1 MGVDQQT
8 WRRVAKTG
16 LTALDREK
24 VCPGYFLYSPY
35 NGDGNGKGLTF
46 LCDMEGNELHRWNPP
61 TPPGSWGY
69 LLPDGNLFYMAKAD
83 QANDGSMPASNFVG
97 GWLVELD
104 WDSNI
109 VWEHHNAAQHHDARR
124 TSNGGAIFLTLE
136 AIPADIIGQVQGG
149 QPGSG
154 LEADHEGG
162 PTETTH
168 MWADHIIEVDATGK
182 MIWDWHAY
190 EHLSPERHVITQGE
204 PRHEWSHGNTVVP
217 IGEDK
222 VLASFRN
229 ISTVMMIDK
238 ATGNILWEI
247 GDEVISR
254 QHDPSLLPNG
264 NILIFDNG
272 ERRKNDVRIFSRV
285 VEINPDNKQVVW
297 EYRDNPYFNFYS
309 SRISGA
315 RRMPNGNTLITEGMF
330 GRMFQ
335 VTSSGEVVWEYINP
349 YFPKGTDG
357 YEDNRVFRCS
367 WYMEGEI
374 PQLSNMR

>member
-1 MGVDQQT
+1 MSVDQQT
-8 WRRVAKTG
+8 WRRLARTG
-16 LTALDREK
+16 LTALDK
-24 VCPGYFLYSPY
+24 DKACPGYFVYSPY
-35 NGDGNGKGLTF
+35 NGLGNGKGVTF
-46 LCDMEGNELHRWNPP
+46 LLDYEGNELHRWFPP

-69 LLPDGNLFYMAKAD
+69 LLSNGNLFYMAKAD
-83 QANDGSMPASNFVG
+83 QTNERRMPASNFVG

-109 VWEHHNAAQHHDARR
+109 VWEHRNPAQHHDARR
-124 TSNGGAIFLTLE
+124 TESGGAIFLTLE
-136 AIPADIIGQVQGG
+136 AIPSELADRVQGG

-154 LEADHEGG
+154 MEADHEGG
-162 PTETTH
+162 EAATSH
-168 MWADHIIEVDATGK
+168 MWADHIIEIDAAGNQV
-182 MIWDWHAY
+182 WDWHAY
-190 EHLSPERHVITQGE
+190 EHLSVDDDIITPGE

-217 IGEDK
+217 LDDNR

-229 ISTVMMIDK
+229 ISTVMIIDK
-238 ATGNILWEI
+238 AS
-247 GDEVISR
+247 GDITWKLGWDVISR

-272 ERRKNDVRIFSRV
+272 ERRKDDVRIFSRV
-285 VEINPDNKQVVW
+285 VEINPSSNQVVW
-297 EYRDNPYFNFYS
+297 EYRDHPYFNFYS

-335 VTSSGEVVWEYINP
+335 VTPAGEVVWEYVNP

-374 PQLSNMR
+374 PQLG

>member
-1 MGVDQQT
+1 MPVDQQT
-8 WRRVAKTG
+8 WRRVARTG
-16 LTALDREK
+16 LTALDQDK
-24 VCPGYFLYSPY
+24 ACPGYFVYSPY
-35 NGDGNGKGLTF
+35 NGDGEGKGLTL
-46 LCDMEGNELHRWNPP
+46 LCDINGNELHRWYPP

-69 LLPDGNLFYMAKAD
+69 LLPNGNLFYMAKSE
-83 QANDGSMPASNFVG
+83 QINEGSMPATAFVG

-109 VWEHHNAAQHHDARR
+109 VWEHLNPAQHHDARR
-124 TSNGGAIFLTLE
+124 TNSGGAMFLTLE
-136 AIPADIIGQVQGG
+136 VMPTDLVRREQGG
-149 QPGSG
+149 QLDSSM
-154 LEADHEGG
+154 EADHEGG
-162 PTETTH
+162 ITETTH
-168 MWADHIIEVDATGK
+168 MWADHIIEVDTNRK
-182 MIWDWHAY
+182 TIWNWHAY
-190 EHLSPERHVITQGE
+190 EHLSIDKHIITEGE

-217 IGEDK
+217 IGDDK

-238 ATGNILWEI
+238 LSGNILWEI
-247 GDEVISR
+247 GEDIISR

-285 VEINPDNKQVVW
+285 VEINPDNGQVAW
-297 EYRDNPYFNFYS
+297 EYRDTPYFNFYS

-315 RRMPNGNTLITEGMF
+315 RRMHNGNTLITEGMF

-335 VTSSGEVVWEYINP
+335 VTPSGEVVWEYINP
-349 YFPKGTDG
+349 YFPKGQDG

-374 PQLSNMR
+374 PQISHS

>member
-1 MGVDQQT
+1 MPVDQQT
-8 WRRVAKTG
+8 WRRIARTG
-16 LTALDREK
+16 LTALDLDK
-24 VCPGYFLYSPY
+24 ACPGYFVYSPY
-35 NGDGNGKGLTF
+35 NGDGEGKGLTL
-46 LCDMEGNELHRWNPP
+46 LCDINGNELHRWYPP

-69 LLPDGNLFYMAKAD
+69 LLPNGNLFYMAKSE
-83 QANDGSMPASNFVG
+83 QINEGNMPATAFVG

-109 VWEHHNAAQHHDARR
+109 IWEHHNPAQHHDARR
-124 TSNGGAIFLTLE
+124 TNNGGAMFLTLE
-136 AIPADIIGQVQGG
+136 VIPTDLVGRVRGG
-149 QPGSG
+149 QPDSSMD
-154 LEADHEGG
+154 ADHEGG
-162 PTETTH
+162 ATETTH
-168 MWADHIIEVDATGK
+168 MWADHIIEVDANGTT
-182 MIWDWHAY
+182 IWDWHAY
-190 EHLSPERHVITQGE
+190 EHLSIDKHIITDGE

-217 IGEDK
+217 ISDDK

-238 ATGNILWEI
+238 VSGNILWEI
-247 GDEVISR
+247 GDDVISR

-285 VEINPDNKQVVW
+285 VEINPDNGQVTW
-297 EYRDNPYFNFYS
+297 EYRDTPYFNFYS

-315 RRMPNGNTLITEGMF
+315 RRMTNGNTLITEGMF

-335 VTSSGEVVWEYINP
+335 VTQSGEVVWEYINP
-349 YFPKGTDG
+349 YFPKGQDG

-374 PQLSNMR
+374 PQISHS

>member
-1 MGVDQQT
+1 
-8 WRRVAKTG
+8 
-16 LTALDREK
+16 
-24 VCPGYFLYSPY
+24 
-35 NGDGNGKGLTF
+35 
-46 LCDMEGNELHRWNPP
+46 
-61 TPPGSWGY
+61 
-69 LLPDGNLFYMAKAD
+69 MAKSNQID
-83 QANDGSMPASNFVG
+83 DGSMPASNFVG

-109 VWEHHNAAQHHDARR
+109 VWEHHNPAQHHDARR
-124 TSNGGAIFLTLE
+124 TNTGGAIFLTLE
-136 AIPADIIGQVQGG
+136 AMPAEIIGQVQGG

-154 LEADHEGG
+154 MEADHEGG

-168 MWADHIIEVDATGK
+168 MWADHIIEVDADGK
-182 MIWDWHAY
+182 RIWDWHSY
-190 EHLSPERHVITQGE
+190 EHLSIERHVITQGE

-217 IGEDK
+217 IGDDK
-222 VLASFRN
+222 VLVSFRN

-238 ATGNILWEI
+238 ASGNILWEI

-285 VEINPDNKQVVW
+285 VEINPDNSQVVW

-315 RRMPNGNTLITEGMF
+315 TRMSNGNTLITEGMF

-335 VTSSGEVVWEYINP
+335 VTPSGEVVWEYINP
-349 YFPKGTDG
+349 YFPKGSDG

-374 PQLSNMR
+374 PQLSEARE